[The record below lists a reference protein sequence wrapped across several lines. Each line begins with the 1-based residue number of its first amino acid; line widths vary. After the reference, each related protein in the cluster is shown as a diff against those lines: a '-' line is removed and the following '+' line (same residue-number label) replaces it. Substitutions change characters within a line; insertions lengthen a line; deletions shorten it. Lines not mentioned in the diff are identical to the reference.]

1 MGLERLRNDFELE
14 EFWQLFSRPCG
25 CGLGWGEVG
34 VGWRRRFPA
43 ISDESAGSVKI
54 SHDGSEERRQ
64 GQQSCRFMWQ
74 PKFASPGSLRV
85 GGAQSRSL
93 LFSTSIKYENDFHAS
108 SSGVPK

>member
-1 MGLERLRNDFELE
+1 VGLERLRNDFELE

-85 GGAQSRSL
+85 GGAQSRSRCSEL
-93 LFSTSIKYENDFHAS
+93 SRSHWDCWVAPLGF
-108 SSGVPK
+108 